1 MERPENNGAVFALPT
16 NLGNRSSRFPHSHRH
31 DYDGIIPKTSR
42 LKDTHSEGKVILFM
56 ASALLDHGG
65 GQNPEQ
71 ATSGPAACEISHHG
85 ITGT

>member
-1 MERPENNGAVFALPT
+1 MLRYRDCCLAGV
-16 NLGNRSSRFPHSHRH
+16 
-31 DYDGIIPKTSR
+31 
-42 LKDTHSEGKVILFM
+42 LFM